1 MWNNFNNDD
10 STVELYG
17 SEEECCE
24 DNFGS
29 SGDGMAAY
37 YKPKEEEECKTF
49 DVCRETLPPTKE
61 PSSPPTKNP
70 SQAPHAEIIVT
81 PAPTACEERKWRVKG
96 YKCSNADIS
105 TSNDSETEL
114 YDNLQDCCE
123 DLFGD
128 NKYCKYED
136 VCVEPTPLPPSVAPT
151 VASTGGST
159 PTVST
164 EKTGPPTRKAQN

>member
-1 MWNNFNNDD
+1 MWNNFDNDD
-10 STVELYG
+10 STVKLYG

-29 SGDGMAAY
+29 SGDDMAGY

-49 DVCRETLPPTKE
+49 DVCRETLPASPSPTKT
-61 PSSPPTKNP
+61 PSTPSPT
-70 SQAPHAEIIVT
+70 T
-81 PAPTACEERKWRVKG
+81 CEERKWRVKG

-164 EKTGPPTRKAQN
+164 EKTGPPTKPAQH